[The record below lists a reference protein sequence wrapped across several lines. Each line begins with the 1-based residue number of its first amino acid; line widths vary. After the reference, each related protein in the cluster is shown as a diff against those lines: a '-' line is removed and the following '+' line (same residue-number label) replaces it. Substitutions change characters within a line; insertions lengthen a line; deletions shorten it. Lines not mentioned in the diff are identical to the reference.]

1 MRSITVRRVLSS
13 ILLPAYLASC
23 TSWQV
28 QSVSPEQVVA
38 EEQPS
43 QVRVT
48 TTDQSEVVLEAP
60 RVSGDNLLGLGDR
73 NVSWAGSIYAVSDT
87 GSALEIPLANIS
99 HLAVKKTNIGNSVLL
114 GVGVVAGMFLFLAGV
129 YLITCEGGDCFSNP

>member
-13 ILLPAYLASC
+13 ILLPVYISSC

-28 QSVSPEQVVA
+28 QSVSPEQVV
-38 EEQPS
+38 EQEQPS

-73 NVSWAGSIYAVSDT
+73 NVSWAGTIYAVSDT
-87 GSALEIPLANIS
+87 GSALEIPLADIS
-99 HLAVKKTNIGNSVLL
+99 HLAVKKTNITKSVLL
-114 GVGVVAGMFLFLAGV
+114 GLGIAAGAFVVLAAV
-129 YLITCEGGDCFSNP
+129 VSLLHAIDIENCAC